1 ERADPAAERRAMA
14 ALAADPKNRAENLMI
29 VDLLR
34 NDVGRVAELGSVS
47 VPALFEVEAY
57 ETLYQMV
64 SVVRGRL
71 RPGTS
76 LLERF
81 RALFPCG
88 SVTGAPKIRAME
100 VIAGLERRPRE
111 AYCGAIGCIAPDGA
125 MDFNVAIRTLKLGAP
140 ERGLRRGVLDVG
152 SGLVFDS
159 EAGAEY
165 QECLLK
171 ARFLTDLARAPAAAD
186 APA

>member
-1 ERADPAAERRAMA
+1 MA

-34 NDVGRVAELGSVS
+34 NDIGRIAELGSVS
-47 VPALFEVEAY
+47 VPALFQVEAY
-57 ETLYQMV
+57 DSLYQMI

-71 RPGTS
+71 RPGAT
-76 LLERF
+76 LLERL

-100 VIAGLERRPRE
+100 VIAGLEDRPRE

-125 MDFNVAIRTLKLGAP
+125 LDFNVAIRTLKLGPA
-140 ERGLRRGVLDVG
+140 EAGGMRRGIFDVG
-152 SGLVFDS
+152 SGLVYDS
-159 EAGAEY
+159 QAAAEY
-165 QECLLK
+165 EECLLK
-171 ARFLTDLARAPAAAD
+171 ARFLTGLARKTEGASADPAQARA
-186 APA
+186 